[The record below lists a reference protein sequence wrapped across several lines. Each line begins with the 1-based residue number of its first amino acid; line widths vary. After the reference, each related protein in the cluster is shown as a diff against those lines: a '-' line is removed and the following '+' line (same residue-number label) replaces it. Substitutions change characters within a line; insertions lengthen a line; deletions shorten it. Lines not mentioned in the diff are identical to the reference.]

1 MDTETDRIVINV
13 GGKRHETYASTLQT
27 IPDTRLAWLAG
38 SSIKGD
44 NLKQEYF
51 FDRNPKI
58 FGIILNYYRTGQ
70 LHAPRDFCGPL
81 FQEELAFWGIEE
93 KEMEACC
100 WPYYTQHRD
109 AEKNLKDFVGPEF
122 EDSDD
127 GDDES
132 SPDLDSSYGQV
143 SCWTIYRPKIWAVL
157 DDAHSSTRA
166 KVFALVSL
174 FMILASVASMCAWSV
189 VKDKNNKYI
198 QGFEYAFC
206 VWFTLEFGAR
216 LLFCPDKIAFFKE
229 MMTWV
234 DFISLLPFYEN
245 IILGTGSLNFLRA
258 VRLIRTFRALKVF
271 AFTSGLQII
280 VQSLKASFRELIL
293 LLIILLIPVVVF
305 SSILF
310 EIETDK
316 ANQPDFQNIPEA
328 FWWAII
334 TMTTVGYGD
343 MVPKTI
349 PGRIIG
355 GVCAIFGVLI
365 VALPV
370 SVIGNNF
377 STYYSHAQAR
387 LSLPKKKRRLI
398 CEAKLRMNNPRH
410 GASPTS
416 TTSLRQN
423 GLHDLPEGLAQETR
437 EGSATKFRRYHR
449 RSRNTLFAHGDVYIG
464 PSNFDRNKIR
474 RGNTC
479 NEEENENE
487 SESETKSECLTTKE
501 TMSSGDL
508 DNGSEKTAHHPPA
521 PKTEELPII
530 SALPRNFTLINSM
543 HESEEIIE
551 EDTRPSSVLSE
562 RRGTRKKKKSITVP
576 TTRRKKSNSSL
587 SKSWIELKTE
597 HAPHENGRPQ
607 SSRGSKS
614 RVSPADARGSYK
626 NPAMESENAQT
637 LSPSRI
643 YSVPAFK
650 VGVETTRLDKANIG
664 NLSAE
669 QNNEKNTNSSTRDNN
684 RRTGITNE
692 HDISN
697 GFTA

>member
-1 MDTETDRIVINV
+1 MF
-13 GGKRHETYASTLQT
+13 GFKASKFT
-27 IPDTRLAWLAG
+27 TRLTHT
-38 SSIKGD
+38 IV
-44 NLKQEYF
+44 F
-51 FDRNPKI
+51 
-58 FGIILNYYRTGQ
+58 
-70 LHAPRDFCGPL
+70 L
-81 FQEELAFWGIEE
+81 FQI
-93 KEMEACC
+93 
-100 WPYYTQHRD
+100 
-109 AEKNLKDFVGPEF
+109 
-122 EDSDD
+122 
-127 GDDES
+127 
-132 SPDLDSSYGQV
+132 
-143 SCWTIYRPKIWAVL
+143 
-157 DDAHSSTRA
+157 
-166 KVFALVSL
+166 FALVSL
-174 FMILASVASMCAWSV
+174 FMIIASVASMCAWSV

-216 LLFCPDKIAFFKE
+216 LLFCLDKIAFLKE

-305 SSILF
+305 SSVLF
-310 EIETDK
+310 EIETNDPS
-316 ANQPDFQNIPEA
+316 QPDFQNIPEA

-398 CEAKLRMNNPRH
+398 CEAKLRINPRH
-410 GASPTS
+410 GQSPTS

-437 EGSATKFRRYHR
+437 EGSATKYRRYHR

-464 PSNFDRNKIR
+464 PSKFDRNKIR

-508 DNGSEKTAHHPPA
+508 DNRSEKTAQLPPA
-521 PKTEELPII
+521 PDTEELPSI

-576 TTRRKKSNSSL
+576 TSRRKKSNSSL

-597 HAPHENGRPQ
+597 HSPKENGRPQ
-607 SSRGSKS
+607 SSRGSKV

-626 NPAMESENAQT
+626 NPAMEMESPQT

-650 VGVETTRLDKANIG
+650 VGMETTRLDKANVG
-664 NLSAE
+664 NLSGE
-669 QNNEKNTNSSTRDNN
+669 QSNEKNTNLSARDNY
-684 RRTGITNE
+684 RRTAIANE

>member
-1 MDTETDRIVINV
+1 M
-13 GGKRHETYASTLQT
+13 
-27 IPDTRLAWLAG
+27 
-38 SSIKGD
+38 
-44 NLKQEYF
+44 
-51 FDRNPKI
+51 
-58 FGIILNYYRTGQ
+58 
-70 LHAPRDFCGPL
+70 
-81 FQEELAFWGIEE
+81 
-93 KEMEACC
+93 M
-100 WPYYTQHRD
+100 
-109 AEKNLKDFVGPEF
+109 
-122 EDSDD
+122 
-127 GDDES
+127 
-132 SPDLDSSYGQV
+132 
-143 SCWTIYRPKIWAVL
+143 
-157 DDAHSSTRA
+157 
-166 KVFALVSL
+166 SL

-206 VWFTLEFGAR
+206 AWFTLEFGAR

-229 MMTWV
+229 IMTWV
-234 DFISLLPFYEN
+234 DLISLLPFYEN
-245 IILGTGSLNFLRA
+245 IILGSGRLNFLRA

-305 SSILF
+305 SSVLF
-310 EIETDK
+310 EIETKDPS
-316 ANQPDFQNIPEA
+316 QPDFQNIPEA

-398 CEAKLRMNNPRH
+398 CEAKLRMNPRH
-410 GASPTS
+410 GQSPTS
-416 TTSLRQN
+416 TTSLHQN
-423 GLHDLPEGLAQETR
+423 GQLPEALSEETR

-449 RSRNTLFAHGDVYIG
+449 RSRNTLFARGDVYIG
-464 PSNFDRNKIR
+464 PSKFERNKAR
-474 RGNTC
+474 RGDTC

-487 SESETKSECLTTKE
+487 SESETKSEGQTTKE
-501 TMSSGDL
+501 TMNSEDL
-508 DNGSEKTAHHPPA
+508 DNRSEKIAHLPP
-521 PKTEELPII
+521 TQEIEELPTI

-562 RRGTRKKKKSITVP
+562 RRGTKKRKKTSSVP
-576 TTRRKKSNSSL
+576 SSRKKSSSSL
-587 SKSWIELKTE
+587 SRSWVELKNE
-597 HAPHENGRPQ
+597 NSPQRNGRPQ
-607 SSRGSKS
+607 SSRGNKV

-626 NPAMESENAQT
+626 NPAMELESPQS
-637 LSPSRI
+637 LSPSQI
-643 YSVPAFK
+643 YSVPSFK
-650 VGVETTRLDKANIG
+650 VGGETTRLDKANVL
-664 NLSAE
+664 NLPGEKS
-669 QNNEKNTNSSTRDNN
+669 NEKNAISSTIARDSSH
-684 RRTGITNE
+684 RMGKGNE
-692 HDISN
+692 HDLTN
-697 GFTA
+697 GFKA